1 MVPPESEPARR
12 PLKSRQTRWAQAVAA
27 ALARSDVTPNQI
39 SVMSMVFGFV
49 ACGCFLGAAQLGPLG
64 RALMLVGAAS
74 GIQLRLLCN
83 LIDGMVAVEGG
94 KRTKTGEIYN
104 DAPDRVADVAI
115 LAGAGYG
122 ITSITWGGDLGWAAS
137 VVAVATA
144 YVRYLGAGM
153 GAPQLFLGPMAK
165 PHRMATL
172 TIACLVGVGESLAG
186 SPGYAIPAALG
197 LVVVGGGVTIV
208 RRLLAVARVVN
219 AR

>member
-1 MVPPESEPARR
+1 MLPPDPEPARR
-12 PLKSRQTRWAQAVAA
+12 PLKSRQTRWAQGLAG

-49 ACGCFLGAAQLGPLG
+49 ACGCFLGAAQLEPVG
-64 RALMLVGAAS
+64 RALMLVGAAA

-83 LIDGMVAVEGG
+83 LMDGLVAVEGG

-122 ITSITWGGDLGWAAS
+122 VTSIPWGGDLGWVAS

-144 YVRYLGAGM
+144 YVRYLGAAM

-172 TIACLVGVGESLAG
+172 TVACLVGAGEALGG

-197 LVVVGGGVTIV
+197 LVVVGGAITIV
-208 RRLLAVARVVN
+208 RRLAAIVRVVN